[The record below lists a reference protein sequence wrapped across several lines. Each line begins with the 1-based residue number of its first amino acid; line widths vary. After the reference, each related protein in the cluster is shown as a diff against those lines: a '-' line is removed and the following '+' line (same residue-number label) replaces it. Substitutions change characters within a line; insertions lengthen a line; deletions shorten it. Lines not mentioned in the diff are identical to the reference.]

1 MQFLEMPFMNILHEY
16 QGLLAINQAHKTLKH
31 QVFITVICLL
41 SLSLALIAFATCL
54 YIYTHKSI
62 VPYVIGVDSHG
73 VVLASDRLQKAEA
86 IPKAA
91 IVTELC
97 SFIKNVRL
105 ISSDQDVQSQSVI
118 KSYAYLKDKNIINE
132 LNDYFIKNNPLQL
145 SESQRRSVAIVN
157 VLYGSNGSAQIDFVE
172 TTTSLD
178 SGAVK
183 DRTMRALL
191 VYEIDLDSVISTE
204 GMLLNPL
211 GIFIKEY
218 SVSEIIA
225 TPQTR
230 Y

>member
-1 MQFLEMPFMNILHEY
+1 MNILHEY

>member
-1 MQFLEMPFMNILHEY
+1 MNILHEY

-105 ISSDQDVQSQSVI
+105 ISSDQDVESQSVI

>member
-1 MQFLEMPFMNILHEY
+1 MQFLEMPFMSILHEY

>member
-1 MQFLEMPFMNILHEY
+1 M
-16 QGLLAINQAHKTLKH
+16 
-31 QVFITVICLL
+31 
-41 SLSLALIAFATCL
+41 
-54 YIYTHKSI
+54 
-62 VPYVIGVDSHG
+62 
-73 VVLASDRLQKAEA
+73 VLASDRLQKAEA

-145 SESQRRSVAIVN
+145 SESQRRSCGYSQCALWLRN
-157 VLYGSNGSAQIDFVE
+157 WQCADRFVE

>member
-86 IPKAA
+86 IPKVA

-178 SGAVK
+178 SGTVK

>member
-1 MQFLEMPFMNILHEY
+1 M
-16 QGLLAINQAHKTLKH
+16 
-31 QVFITVICLL
+31 
-41 SLSLALIAFATCL
+41 
-54 YIYTHKSI
+54 
-62 VPYVIGVDSHG
+62 
-73 VVLASDRLQKAEA
+73 
-86 IPKAA
+86 
-91 IVTELC
+91 
-97 SFIKNVRL
+97 RL

-132 LNDYFIKNNPLQL
+132 LNDYFIKNNPLL

-211 GIFIKEY
+211 GILLGVQCK
-218 SVSEIIA
+218 
-225 TPQTR
+225 
-230 Y
+230 

>member
-62 VPYVIGVDSHG
+62 VPYVIGVDRHG

-157 VLYGSNGSAQIDFVE
+157 VLYGSNGSAQIDFIE

-218 SVSEIIA
+218 SISEIIA